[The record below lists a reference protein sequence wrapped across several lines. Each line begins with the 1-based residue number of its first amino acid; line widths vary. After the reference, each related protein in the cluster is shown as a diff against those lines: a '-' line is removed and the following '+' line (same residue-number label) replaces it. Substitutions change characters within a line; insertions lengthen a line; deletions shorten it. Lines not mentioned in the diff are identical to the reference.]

1 MARVVAFESAG
12 RPFLRDYGYMLLDV
26 QRPQDVLQPFARAFA
41 EEPDE
46 VDSWIGMASY
56 VIGNR
61 AGLAARFR
69 ERFSDRYTLDRG
81 LLERLQVEEYWYS
94 PGAHQLWRNLIAE
107 P

>member
-1 MARVVAFESAG
+1 MDRHDDGVHVT
-12 RPFLRDYGYMLLDV
+12 
-26 QRPQDVLQPFARAFA
+26 
-41 EEPDE
+41 
-46 VDSWIGMASY
+46 
-56 VIGNR
+56 GNR
-61 AGLAARFR
+61 AGLAAQKAQLR